1 MDPLHYPIA
10 GSISY
15 TMDDF
20 QTSLEQGDGDD
31 EGDSVDLADDI
42 DTDEDRAGVFQSVA
56 SILGDGP
63 ATMGWKNQIR
73 QRMETSYHLLMK
85 ALSSYLMFFILMWC
99 RINMLPYLQRDFQKL
114 QHIYFLILTTTIQ
127 NAVPFPILLPCIWT
141 GHFYFERRC

>member
-1 MDPLHYPIA
+1 VNKVIVLQLNNQTYQLKIEEMDPLHYPIA

-31 EGDSVDLADDI
+31 EEDSDDDI
-42 DTDEDRAGVFQSVA
+42 DTYEDRVGVFQSVA
-56 SILGDGP
+56 RNLGDGP
-63 ATMGWKNQIR
+63 TTTGWKNQIR

-85 ALSSYLMFFILMWC
+85 ALSSYLMLFILMWC

-114 QHIYFLILTTTIQ
+114 QHIYFLILTTTI
-127 NAVPFPILLPCIWT
+127 
-141 GHFYFERRC
+141 